1 MSITHF
7 FRNNKKTKWRGM
19 ELSWQLGDEGP
30 HHAVLA
36 SLSSQC
42 DVDEEVEVGYD
53 KEEKN
58 VFDAHAFAR
67 EEGRTDAIDDIEANM
82 EGDSADIQA
91 AKNETEQQL
100 GQQQPEAEAGADVEP
115 HDGPLRCVECF
126 AEFASLDEATA
137 TGLLE

>member
-1 MSITHF
+1 
-7 FRNNKKTKWRGM
+7 M

-58 VFDAHAFAR
+58 VLGR
-67 EEGRTDAIDDIEANM
+67 EGIETVWQRA
-82 EGDSADIQA
+82 
-91 AKNETEQQL
+91 
-100 GQQQPEAEAGADVEP
+100 
-115 HDGPLRCVECF
+115 
-126 AEFASLDEATA
+126 
-137 TGLLE
+137 LLP

>member
-1 MSITHF
+1 
-7 FRNNKKTKWRGM
+7 M

-67 EEGRTDAIDDIEANM
+67 CTV
-82 EGDSADIQA
+82 
-91 AKNETEQQL
+91 KKKT
-100 GQQQPEAEAGADVEP
+100 PT
-115 HDGPLRCVECF
+115 H
-126 AEFASLDEATA
+126 T
-137 TGLLE
+137 TWGLLVRRHSISI

>member
-1 MSITHF
+1 MS
-7 FRNNKKTKWRGM
+7 KK
-19 ELSWQLGDEGP
+19 
-30 HHAVLA
+30 
-36 SLSSQC
+36 SSK
-42 DVDEEVEVGYD
+42 EVEVGYD

-115 HDGPLRCVECF
+115 HDDHCAV
-126 AEFASLDEATA
+126 
-137 TGLLE
+137 

>member
-1 MSITHF
+1 
-7 FRNNKKTKWRGM
+7 M

-82 EGDSADIQA
+82 EGDKQYADSLLQDA
-91 AKNETEQQL
+91 WA
-100 GQQQPEAEAGADVEP
+100 V
-115 HDGPLRCVECF
+115 LRRRE
-126 AEFASLDEATA
+126 
-137 TGLLE
+137 